1 MTFSDKAIKMPSY
14 KTKNIWEKIQDKF
27 RYGLILQSIK
37 NRLEIM
43 GILWFTP
50 YYIVQEGIG
59 EIVIPEAKCDLS
71 DYSLEFFEP
80 VDMKAIGEE
89 KCGYS
94 EERMIAM
101 LEEGKKCY
109 GMKFNGEIAV
119 FMWIDLK
126 ECHYRPSRVPLEK
139 SEAYLFHM
147 YTMYPHRGKNLAP
160 YLRYKCYEMLREMG
174 RDTFYSVTEY
184 FNSASMK
191 FKQKLKAKPLK
202 LIFYIELFRKLR
214 WSFTIKKYS

>member
-80 VDMKAIGEE
+80 FDMKAI
-89 KCGYS
+89 
-94 EERMIAM
+94 
-101 LEEGKKCY
+101 
-109 GMKFNGEIAV
+109 
-119 FMWIDLK
+119 
-126 ECHYRPSRVPLEK
+126 
-139 SEAYLFHM
+139 
-147 YTMYPHRGKNLAP
+147 
-160 YLRYKCYEMLREMG
+160 
-174 RDTFYSVTEY
+174 
-184 FNSASMK
+184 
-191 FKQKLKAKPLK
+191 
-202 LIFYIELFRKLR
+202 
-214 WSFTIKKYS
+214 